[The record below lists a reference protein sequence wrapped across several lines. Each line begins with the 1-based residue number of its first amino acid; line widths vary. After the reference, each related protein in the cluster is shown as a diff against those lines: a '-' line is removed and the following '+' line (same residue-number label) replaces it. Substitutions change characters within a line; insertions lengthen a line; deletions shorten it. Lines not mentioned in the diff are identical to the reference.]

1 VPPDDASGSRGV
13 LQRSGLSPKALV
25 AGITALA
32 GLVGA
37 IKTITAETT
46 GASLT
51 PGHLLFYIGASLV
64 AAYFSVVAGAMLGG
78 GAVGLV
84 ISVFG
89 AEDSESGQH
98 AVIAAVV
105 IVAGLT
111 FFALT
116 SAGVLWDYEDADQAG
131 RIFFSLIG
139 LALLAVPIYLY
150 SRDSR
155 KT

>member
-64 AAYFSVVAGAMLGG
+64 AAYFSVVGG